1 MLAGGTMRG
10 PRRRRYTSSV
20 AANRSVDF
28 FETQFR
34 RQVSAAEFVLNP
46 FEEAALPYLAG
57 RILDLGCGL
66 GNLSV
71 AAARHGCEVVAVDA
85 SPTAIEHLSR
95 VSRAE
100 MLRLTAVQSD
110 LQQFQA
116 REAFDAV
123 VAIGL
128 LMFSPRPVALQILN
142 EVQRAVRPGGCAIV
156 NVLVQG
162 TTFMDMFDGDAYC
175 LFAPGEIEAAFDGWT
190 TILAR
195 QDEFPAPRAT
205 VKRFTTLVARKPT

>member
-1 MLAGGTMRG
+1 M
-10 PRRRRYTSSV
+10 

-34 RQVSAAEFVLNP
+34 RQVGAAEFVLNP

-57 RILDLGCGL
+57 RVLDLGCGL

-71 AAARHGCEVVAVDA
+71 AAARRGCEVVAVDA

-116 REAFDAV
+116 REAFDVV

-128 LMFSPRPVALQILN
+128 LMFFPRPIALQLLG

-205 VKRFTTLVARKPT
+205 VKRFTTLVVRKPT